1 MKKAELI
8 LTYTIQIGL
17 GGLAAISF
25 IGLVVNLLTQGL
37 GNVSFGIY
45 G

>member
-1 MKKAELI
+1 MKKAEII

-17 GGLAAISF
+17 GGLALISF
-25 IGLVVNLLTQGL
+25 IGLAFNLLTQGV
-37 GNVSFGIY
+37 GEVSFGIY